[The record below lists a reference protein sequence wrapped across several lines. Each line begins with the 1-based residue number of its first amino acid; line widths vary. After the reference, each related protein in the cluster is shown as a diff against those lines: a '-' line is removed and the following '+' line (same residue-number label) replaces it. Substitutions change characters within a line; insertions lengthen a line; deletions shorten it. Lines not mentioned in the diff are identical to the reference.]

1 MADVQLRLTQL
12 QQAVAAGGEYFSPVI
27 AERAKE
33 DLRLAYERMR
43 VGDGF
48 VVTAL
53 IGGTGSGKSTLFNR
67 LTSLHFAEVSE
78 IRPTTNEIMACT
90 WGGDSSEL
98 LDVLAV
104 SPHNRIQH
112 ESLLTIG
119 AETHDALVLLD
130 TPDYDSVDIT
140 HSGTVSTLIPMVDVI
155 LWVLDPQKY
164 ADLSVYSSLITLGR
178 RHENMHMHARDAH
191 TLAVVINRIDT
202 VAHTEREALIAH
214 VRANLEELGFGDVP
228 VYATSALYG
237 EGMESLAAALTQMTT
252 DRTLWHAT
260 AGAQLDSVAELLGSQ
275 VGDFEVDVHD
285 GYVHK
290 LAVTVVEASGV
301 RTVAKAIEEGVSQ
314 ETMAPQAPAPTLSVA
329 LRDMWVTH
337 AIAGVPPTWQAGIER
352 EILSADSL
360 RKRISR
366 ALANVPV
373 PKVCQRLPWMQY
385 VIGGV
390 LAVCGVCL
398 IIAGIAPWIW
408 LHELVG
414 AYLPLL
420 LPSGCVLALV
430 GILVM
435 WIGQMRARAAICK
448 ARIAAARSYENS
460 VSAAVADTLSRAL
473 IPGVEAIVKRHKAA
487 RTLLMGARADEE

>member
-1 MADVQLRLTQL
+1 MADVELRLTQL
-12 QQAVAAGGEYFSPVI
+12 QQAVAAGGEYFSPAI
-27 AERAKE
+27 ADRAKA
-33 DLRLAYERMR
+33 DLRLAYERMS

-130 TPDYDSVDIT
+130 TPDYDSVDIS

-164 ADLSVYSSLITLGR
+164 ADVSVYSSLITLGR
-178 RHENMHMHARDAH
+178 RHENMHTYARDAH
-191 TLAVVINRIDT
+191 TLAVVVNRIDT
-202 VAHTEREALIAH
+202 VPRAEREALIAH
-214 VRANLEELGFGDVP
+214 VHAHLEELGFGDVP

-237 EGMESLAAALTQMTT
+237 EGMETLAEALTQMTT

-260 AGAQLDSVAELLGSQ
+260 AGAQLDSVAELLSSQ
-275 VGDFEVDVHD
+275 IGDFEVDVHD
-285 GYVHK
+285 GYVEE
-290 LAVTVVEASGV
+290 LAATVVEASGV
-301 RTVAKAIEEGVSQ
+301 RAVAEAIERGTAQ
-314 ETMAPQAPAPTLSVA
+314 EAMIPQAPAPTLSVA

-337 AIAGVPPTWQAGIER
+337 AIAGVPSAWQAGIER

-366 ALANVPV
+366 ALTNVPV
-373 PKVCQRLPWMQY
+373 PVVRQRSPWVQY
-385 VIGGV
+385 VIGAV
-390 LAVCGVCL
+390 LAVIGVCV
-398 IIAGIAPWIW
+398 IVAGIVPWVP
-408 LHELVG
+408 LREFVG
-414 AYLPLL
+414 KYASLL
-420 LPSGCVLALV
+420 LPSGCVIALL
-430 GILVM
+430 GALVM
-435 WIGQMRARAAICK
+435 WLGAIRARAAIHK
-448 ARIAAARSYENS
+448 KRIAAARSYEDA
-460 VSAAVADTLSRAL
+460 VSAAVADTLFRSL
-473 IPGVEAIVKRHKAA
+473 TPSVEAIAKRHKAA
-487 RTLLMGARADEE
+487 RTLLAGARADEG